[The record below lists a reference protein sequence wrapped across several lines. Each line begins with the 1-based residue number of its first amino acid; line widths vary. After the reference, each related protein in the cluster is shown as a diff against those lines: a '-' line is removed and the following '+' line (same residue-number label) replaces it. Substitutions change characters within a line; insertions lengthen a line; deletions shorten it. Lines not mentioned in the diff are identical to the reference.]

1 MSCWIEGNCVK
12 QQAIDVCLFWPSL
25 ILVLRQSLTTYTMVE
40 TGWLEAALKADRVM
54 ENMPYYYRQ
63 HCLSVKVLRK
73 HMESFLQPRKA
84 VTEQIASSSLNIQPG
99 GITGSEPREH
109 NSVQERDSPPNDL
122 SLQVTEFSKL
132 LIAQIYKM
140 NKFLV
145 STHLKHTRTA
155 TVSNAARLYFPTR
168 FSFICLPWIG
178 LFLLADFH
186 DHAPF
191 LVLQRFI
198 FMRQDAERRQKMIEP
213 PFFEYGRVT
222 SKELEEIRLAT
233 FRLYSDMYQLLFFSK
248 INCEGTWNCIF
259 LVRKL
264 HLPFMLRFAHSF
276 SVDYIDVK
284 SSSKSLHMGFLAR
297 QRWK

>member
-1 MSCWIEGNCVK
+1 
-12 QQAIDVCLFWPSL
+12 
-25 ILVLRQSLTTYTMVE
+25 MVE

-73 HMESFLQPRKA
+73 HMDRFLQPRKA

-99 GITGSEPREH
+99 GIPASEPREH

-140 NKFLV
+140 NNFLV
-145 STHLKHTRTA
+145 STHLMHARTA
-155 TVSNAARLYFPTR
+155 TR
-168 FSFICLPWIG
+168 FML
-178 LFLLADFH
+178 
-186 DHAPF
+186 
-191 LVLQRFI
+191 
-198 FMRQDAERRQKMIEP
+198 MRQDAERRQKMIEP
-213 PFFEYGRVT
+213 PFFEYSRVT

-248 INCEGTWNCIF
+248 INCEAIEMVLEEHDRRTGSDITST
-259 LVRKL
+259 
-264 HLPFMLRFAHSF
+264 FMNF
-276 SVDYIDVK
+276 VK
-284 SSSKSLHMGFLAR
+284 TQDIVTYREEMITETELCRILAF
-297 QRWK
+297 